1 MKPQNCVALEPRPLP
16 VCVITSNLEGNQNWE
31 HLGPAPCGRVVGD
44 LYTSP
49 HMCYLAEVCRS
60 MSNGTSVIKEIHLK
74 KNDSWYPAFPGHS
87 RSSDRHGSIRHRWLP
102 FHEPSLYRL
111 QDKRR
116 FQSKIA
122 KKNCNTGVWL
132 WCCDTQ
138 QTETTC
144 FAFIGFFFTYYSL
157 MNIHCIQD
165 LFALHRLLFTPL
177 HLLCIH
183 RWQLQLL
190 TYYNDSVTNYVG

>member
-74 KNDSWYPAFPGHS
+74 KMIPG
-87 RSSDRHGSIRHRWLP
+87 ILP
-102 FHEPSLYRL
+102 FQVTQGHRTDTDRYAIDDFPSMSLACTVC
-111 QDKRR
+111 
-116 FQSKIA
+116 KINGDFSRKSQ
-122 KKNCNTGVWL
+122 KKL
-132 WCCDTQ
+132 
-138 QTETTC
+138 
-144 FAFIGFFFTYYSL
+144 
-157 MNIHCIQD
+157 
-165 LFALHRLLFTPL
+165 
-177 HLLCIH
+177 
-183 RWQLQLL
+183 
-190 TYYNDSVTNYVG
+190 